1 VSLDLIPI
9 ITKLLVQNVKNNG
22 TARLVQPGIDV
33 LMAQPMILRENT
45 LLASVTNVQQEAI
58 VQMDRNFFARLDN
71 LVSSAGNPVKHAPL
85 VLPVKMA

>member
-45 LLASVTNVQQEAI
+45 LLASVTHVQQEAI
-58 VQMDRNFFARLDN
+58 VQKDQNFFARLVN
-71 LVSSAGNPVKHAPL
+71 IASSVGVSVNHAPL
-85 VLPVKMA
+85 AFPVKME